1 MESDPR
7 RIHSPMFDKDKIKEQ
22 IAIIK
27 SASERAQEKIDYA
40 TAHDPEIIHAIDI
53 IERFLKK
60 KHRICYG
67 GQAINA
73 HLPTKYKFYNPEYA
87 IPDYDFFTPNQME
100 DIRIIIRD
108 LKRAGFTEISAREGM
123 HDGTIKIY
131 VNFIPVADIT
141 VLDKSIYNILSKRES
156 RIDGISYLNPN
167 ALRMLMYL
175 ELSRPWGEVS
185 RWSKVYERLMIF
197 NEFVPIKKCNYLDNR
212 ESVNHLTKEQ
222 LDTTIHYIIDQ
233 KCIFAGAELVSFYN
247 SAVYKKKRQTEWI
260 ISTKKAVLFYSPDS
274 EKNSLQLMEQLQQ
287 MDNTPDK
294 FFIKA
299 YASKGIVP
307 SMKVICKGKT
317 NLVFLI
323 DQSACHSFFNVKVGM
338 NVMKIAT
345 IDALISLYFSLGL
358 INDHFLDIGAMECLA
373 NQLIGLSIQARQ
385 RHDTFIFPFISIK
398 CVGHQQTLPSLI
410 REKIKRIRV
419 THKKLK
425 NLVNRSKTIVHKKYT
440 NKITP

>member
-1 MESDPR
+1 ML
-7 RIHSPMFDKDKIKEQ
+7 DKHKIKAQ
-22 IAIIK
+22 VDIIK
-27 SASERAQEKIDYA
+27 MASERAQKKIDYT
-40 TAHDPEIIHAIDI
+40 TAHNPEIIHAIDI
-53 IERFLKK
+53 IERFLKR

-73 HLPTKYKFYNPEYA
+73 HLPTKYKFYNPEYS
-87 IPDYDFFTPNQME
+87 IPDYDFFTPSQME

-108 LKRAGFTEISAREGM
+108 LKRAGFTDISAREGM

-131 VNFIPVADIT
+131 VNFIPIADIT

-175 ELSRPWGEVS
+175 ELSRPAGEVT

-197 NEFVPIKKCNYLDNR
+197 NEFVPIKKCNHLDNR
-212 ESVNHLTKEQ
+212 ASINHLTKEQ

-247 SAVYKKKRQTEWI
+247 SAVYKKKKQTEWL

-274 EKNSLQLMEQLQQ
+274 EKDSLQLMEQLQQ
-287 MDNTPDK
+287 LDQTSDE
-294 FFIKA
+294 FFIKS
-299 YASKGIVP
+299 YSSKGIVP

-317 NLVFLI
+317 DLIFII

-345 IDALISLYFSLGL
+345 IDSLISLYFSLGL
-358 INDHFLDIGAMECLA
+358 INNHFMDMGSMECLA
-373 NQLIGLSIQARQ
+373 NQLVALSVQART

-410 REKIKRIRV
+410 RDKIKRVHV
-419 THKKLK
+419 TRKKLK
-425 NLVNRSKTIVHKKYT
+425 NIVNRSKSIVNKKYT
-440 NKITP
+440 NKL